1 MANLLRRVS
10 HNDVKKAATL
20 ARSKTY
26 DSDLT
31 KLDKRL
37 PVSVRVLCVSSFLI
51 SSSLFRDVVKLT
63 LYNRCAH
70 SSL

>member
-10 HNDVKKAATL
+10 HSDVKKAATL

-37 PVSVRVLCVSSFLI
+37 PVSVRVLCF
-51 SSSLFRDVVKLT
+51 SSLR
-63 LYNRCAH
+63 H
-70 SSL
+70 SSVML

>member
-10 HNDVKKAATL
+10 HSDVKKAATL

-37 PVSVRVLCVSSFLI
+37 PVSVRVPCF
-51 SSSLFRDVVKLT
+51 SSLFRDVVKLT
-63 LYNRCAH
+63 LYNRRTH
-70 SSL
+70 SSN